1 MTGPEYAP
9 SAPASIPGLILI
21 PSYSAKAAAA
31 HEKALFSESDMEDAD
46 RASAVG
52 LGCVRGTMLLFL
64 FEAAAALAIYFVWH
78 LWRLIH

>member
-9 SAPASIPGLILI
+9 SSPASIPGLILI
-21 PSYSAKAAAA
+21 PGYSLKAATAR
-31 HEKALFSESDMEDAD
+31 EEALSSESDMEEAD

-64 FEAAAALAIYFVWH
+64 FEAAAALAIYFAWH